1 MATVPSPKTWSVAER
16 LTAAGLNLELRDALN
31 FLLAPPLVDVYRTAD
46 KSIANSTWTL
56 LDWDAESRD
65 TDSMHS
71 NSTNNS
77 RLIAVTPGRYL
88 VNINVAFASVGT
100 GAGRLT
106 VRKNSA
112 GSDTGGTRAFP
123 IRLQPFQAANF
134 NVIDA
139 NFEVDMA
146 ANDYL
151 EAFVFQSS
159 GAALNVVAGLTT
171 SFFQMRWVAL

>member
-1 MATVPSPKTWSVAER
+1 MATVPDPKTWSVAER
-16 LTAAGLNLELRDALN
+16 LTAAGLNAQLRDPLD

-65 TDSMHS
+65 TDSMHDV
-71 NSTNNS
+71 STNNS
-77 RLIAVTPGRYL
+77 RIIAQTAGRYL
-88 VNINVAFASVGT
+88 INLTVAFASVGT

-106 VRKNSA
+106 VRKNAA
-112 GSDTGGTRAFP
+112 GVDTGGTRAYP

-139 NFEVDMA
+139 NFEADLVA
-146 ANDYL
+146 GDYL

-159 GAALNVVAGLTT
+159 GAALNVNAGPTL
-171 SFFQMRWVAL
+171 SFFQMRWVAV